1 VPRRLELGKPHE
13 LTPKE
18 LNRPCNFGVLKMQS
32 VTVLQELID
41 RLPARLQALP
51 SEKVEH
57 KPAPDAWSAKEELGH
72 LLDSAAN
79 NHQRIVR
86 TQLEEHPAMPGYD
99 GDAWVALH
107 QYHSRDWHSLIERW
121 AALNRQLLAA
131 AEAAP
136 DSAWSRTCT
145 IGDSKPL
152 TLQFVF
158 DDYIHHMLEH
168 LRHMGVQVDDL
179 AMQAS
184 NAG

>member
-1 VPRRLELGKPHE
+1 MQN
-13 LTPKE
+13 LT
-18 LNRPCNFGVLKMQS
+18 L
-32 VTVLQELID
+32 LQDLIN
-41 RLPARLQALP
+41 RLPERLLTLP
-51 SEKVEH
+51 SDKVEY
-57 KPAPDAWSAKEELGH
+57 KPAPLTWSVKEELGH

-107 QYHSRDWHSLIERW
+107 QYQQGDWPSLIERW
-121 AALNRQLLAA
+121 TVLNRQLLAA

-145 IGDSKPL
+145 IADSSPL

-158 DDYIHHMLEH
+158 DDYIHHMLDH
-168 LRHMGVQVDDL
+168 LRHMGVELGDFAVQP
-179 AMQAS
+179 AEHR
-184 NAG
+184 